1 MSDSKLSFSS
11 SENFRKN
18 LVARNL
24 APYQV
29 QGVYTPPANDINYET
44 VLSDTGV
51 IDSPDK
57 LISEDPFADSLYPL
71 NQYGP
76 EGGYEK
82 NITYNNPPLPVAS
95 NDGPYQPTDTVMDLV
110 NEFFIDTAYVQ
121 NQYGPEGGY
130 QNMVIITDIQNNNN
144 VYLPYWEPPIFRPS
158 SYNPYSILV
167 SDNPVGSDGSLSQD
181 SYVVKLGAIRLQD
194 LLKYRAALSD
204 NQDAQLIGDYS
215 AFGSPQAASTF
226 LRGNLIVP
234 ENDYRVTLP
243 PQTDTFLTRLQG
255 VYIPSSPIPGDYFL
269 DEQNTRNTGT
279 LGQAV
284 NLVVGRST
292 TIGDILGPAVSRI
305 INPSIVFLENTG
317 SGQKSALFQ
326 NLSYNRFRPQY
337 GSTSLGGIATNV
349 LTTGINAVLNATG
362 TQLPGDF
369 YVGSVISN
377 PENVESPVNE
387 VPIDAFGKETGAIV
401 YGGSELGILYEGN
414 ESKINFGLAGRTTSD
429 GGGINGEFV
438 WVSPKYKDNAGFNV
452 GPGGKITTQNPIY
465 PQLSSDYTKNES
477 TNLTFKVGSILDE
490 TQRLIDSADRI
501 KGEKRLRH
509 VGNAINQVSKVFHD
523 GYKELT
529 KGSKVMSYQTQNGVE
544 VGIGYCRVFAKD
556 TPYYTFNDLQK
567 TDGNIRQFSYSVL
580 DKTYNLNIAPLRG
593 NNSTNI
599 ANNQVKKYMFSI
611 ENLAWRS
618 SNRAGYRVSDL
629 PVCER
634 GPNGGRVMW
643 FPPYEIKFNE
653 TSTPSFNPTTF
664 LGRPEPVYTYKDT
677 SRSGSIS
684 WKMIVDHPSI
694 LNVIVDKVLA
704 NEKNRVKINSVID
717 SFFAGCKKYDIYE
730 LAAKYNTIPTKDLVA
745 YQDILTNPKLTPEQL
760 SNVNNSIN
768 KDNTSIENSQVA
780 TNNEPSLADFS
791 SYSNLGFYFNQ
802 GAPAGVGKTT
812 TSNYKDLYSNYTD
825 TNTIT
830 NAENTL
836 PSQKTQIDTIF
847 NSVIIDNFNI
857 INGKLI
863 DDLKAAIKDNK
874 NKITITLEGSN
885 FKSEDMDST
894 INDRRTSSIK
904 NYFDSVLGQDKISIK
919 LEGTSNSVTPSGGG
933 SQDCQITYDGNQ
945 DPEKFWSVS
954 SIACR
959 SIRIKNINVISN
971 TPNAEPNAP
980 QPPIT
985 QPTQPS
991 INQVQQGLK
1000 PSSPVNVMD
1009 NLKKG
1014 LSKQVLRQLLS
1025 ECDYFDVIEQSNPMI
1040 YDSIKEKIK
1049 YFNPAFHS
1057 MTPEGLNA
1065 RLTFL
1070 QQCVRPGD
1078 TIPTLND
1085 DGTPRYDNSVNTAF
1099 GTPPVLVLRIGDF
1112 YNTKIIPTSLQL
1124 SYEPLLLD
1132 INPEGVGV
1140 QPMLANVT
1148 LGFNFIGGS
1157 GLKEPIDQLQNAL
1170 SFNYY
1175 ANTEMYDERAEAT
1188 EDTSKLDKQVFQAI
1202 LDSQPPVTTNNVP
1215 NQNQNNG
1222 GTYIGSVIVSNPTT
1236 TGETGEIKYETIMDN
1251 LVEETNKYF
1260 ENIVSQSKSIVETY
1274 NYGILQLTTKEKNYS
1289 NGDLV
1294 GDTTK
1299 IFGKPQN
1306 IEEKINEL
1314 FDGVISD
1321 INGGTNPILTT
1332 LSQTTY
1338 SSNVIRDVKKNMVDY
1353 VTNLKSDTS
1362 SGLFKLI
1369 QNIVDFEQNYVQIIR
1384 KLNYVNTK
1392 SDGKILTDGSAY
1404 VFNLSATTDVNSSSN
1419 GAADTYVELVNDAKL
1434 VSSGLTQFLLD
1445 LQTAGIDTTTY
1456 GGNGIFDAIKLT
1468 TPEDKRFYMV
1478 MSQIFTDSSKLTS
1491 FINSII
1497 TGDLANVTNPSP
1509 LKDKFNSTT
1518 YSIASTY
1525 QTEFTEEKKKINDFI
1540 TGPVYPKYK
1549 TYTPYSK
1556 GKTRKF
1562 TYNTQPAATDTQKKE
1577 LQNLYKPTNVNTDA
1591 DSFLGKIKFN

>member
-1 MSDSKLSFSS
+1 MSDSPLSFSS
-11 SENFRKN
+11 SENFRKK
-18 LVARNL
+18 LVVRNL

-29 QGVYTPPANDINYET
+29 QGVYTPPANDVNYET
-44 VLSDTGV
+44 VLSDAGV
-51 IDSPDK
+51 IDSPDE
-57 LISEDPFADSLYPL
+57 LISNDPFADNLYPL

-76 EGGYEK
+76 EGGFEK

-158 SYNPYSILV
+158 SYNAYSILI

-181 SYVVKLGAIRLQD
+181 SYVVKLAAIRLQD

-204 NQDAQLIGDYS
+204 NKDAQLIGDYS
-215 AFGSPQAASTF
+215 AFSDPQAASTF

-234 ENDYRVTLP
+234 ENDFRVTLP

-255 VYIPSSPIPGDYFL
+255 VYVPSSPIPGDYFL
-269 DEQNTRNTGT
+269 DEQDTRNTGT
-279 LGQAV
+279 LGQVV
-284 NLVVGRST
+284 NLIAGRST
-292 TIGDILGPAVSRI
+292 TLGDILGPAVSRI

-337 GSTSLGGIATNV
+337 GSSSLGGIATNV
-349 LTTGINAVLNATG
+349 LTTGINAILNATG

-377 PENVESPVNE
+377 PVNVESPVNE

-414 ESKINFGLAGRTTSD
+414 ESQINFGLAGRTTSD

-452 GPGGKITTQNPIY
+452 GPGGGITTQNPVY

-501 KGEKRLRH
+501 RGEKRLRH

-529 KGSKVMSYQTQNGVE
+529 KGSQVMSYQTQNGVE
-544 VGIGYCRVFAKD
+544 VGTGYCRVFAKD

-599 ANNQVKKYMFSI
+599 INNQVKKYMFSI

-643 FPPYEIKFNE
+643 FPPYEIKFSE

-677 SRSGSIS
+677 SRSGTIS

-694 LNVIVDKVLA
+694 LNVVVDKVLA

-730 LAAKYNTIPTKDLVA
+730 LASKYNTIPTKDLVA

-780 TNNEPSLADFS
+780 TNNEPSLGDLS
-791 SYSNLGFYFNQ
+791 SFIGLGFYFNADSPNSSNINYQ
-802 GAPAGVGKTT
+802 NLYNDYIGDITAHVTDETPPNSDEVRTFTSVVISGNFSLISKPLVNKLKELLTDSKNEVTILLEATNPTSESAG
-812 TSNYKDLYSNYTD
+812 N
-825 TNTIT
+825 IT
-830 NAENTL
+830 ELN
-836 PSQKTQIDTIF
+836 
-847 NSVIIDNFNI
+847 DN
-857 INGKLI
+857 
-863 DDLKAAIKDNK
+863 
-874 NKITITLEGSN
+874 
-885 FKSEDMDST
+885 
-894 INDRRTSSIK
+894 RTSSVK
-904 NYFDSVLGQDKISIK
+904 SYFESVLPNTKITVK
-919 LEGTSNSVTPSGGG
+919 LDGTSTTSTPRSEIGNGNPYNCG
-933 SQDCQITYDGNQ
+933 EFFSEVEQI
-945 DPEKFWSVS
+945 WSLNNL
-954 SIACR
+954 ACR
-959 SIRIKNINVISN
+959 SLKIKNINPVPL
-971 TPNAEPNAP
+971 TANATKTDS
-980 QPPIT
+980 T
-985 QPTQPS
+985 QPNNSPTN

-1009 NLKKG
+1009 NLKQG

-1057 MTPEGLNA
+1057 MTPEGLNS

-1070 QQCVRPGD
+1070 QQCMRPGD

-1140 QPMLANVT
+1140 QPMLANVS

-1188 EDTSKLDKQVFQAI
+1188 EDTSKLDKQVFQSI

-1222 GTYIGSVIVSNPTT
+1222 GTYIGTTLISSATT

-1251 LVEETNKYF
+1251 LIDETNKYF

-1274 NYGILQLTTKEKNYS
+1274 NYGMLQLTTEEKNYS
-1289 NGDLV
+1289 NGNIV

-1306 IEEKINEL
+1306 IEEKITEL

-1321 INGGTNPILTT
+1321 INGGTNPILST

-1338 SSNVIRDVKKNMVDY
+1338 SANVIRDVKKNMVDY

-1369 QNIVDFEQNYVQIIR
+1369 QTIVDFEQNYVQIIR
-1384 KLNYVNTK
+1384 KLNYVNTN
-1392 SDGKILTDGSAY
+1392 SDGKILADGSAY
-1404 VFNLSATTDVNSSSN
+1404 VFNLSATTEVNSSSTGVAN
-1419 GAADTYVELVNDAKL
+1419 TYIELTNDAKI
-1434 VSSGLTQFLLD
+1434 VASDLTQFLVD

-1456 GGNGIFDAIKLT
+1456 GGNGIFDAVKLT

-1509 LKDKFNSTT
+1509 LKDKFNSAT
-1518 YSIASTY
+1518 YSIASIY

-1540 TGPVYPKYK
+1540 TGSVYTKYK

>member
-1 MSDSKLSFSS
+1 MSDSPLSFSS
-11 SENFRKN
+11 SENFRKK
-18 LVARNL
+18 LVVRNL
-24 APYQV
+24 APYQI
-29 QGVYTPPANDINYET
+29 QGVYTPPANDVNYET
-44 VLSDTGV
+44 VLSDAGV
-51 IDSPDK
+51 IDSPNE
-57 LISEDPFADSLYPL
+57 LISNDPFADNLYPL

-76 EGGYEK
+76 EGGFEK

-279 LGQAV
+279 LGQVV
-284 NLVVGRST
+284 NLVAGRST
-292 TIGDILGPAVSRI
+292 TVGDILGPAVSRI

-337 GSTSLGGIATNV
+337 GSSSLGGIATNV
-349 LTTGINAVLNATG
+349 LTTGINAILNATG

-414 ESKINFGLAGRTTSD
+414 ESQINFGLAGRTTSD

-452 GPGGKITTQNPIY
+452 GPGGGITTQNPVY

-529 KGSKVMSYQTQNGVE
+529 KGSQVMSYQTQNGVE

-593 NNSTNI
+593 NNSTNVV
-599 ANNQVKKYMFSI
+599 NNQVKKYMFSI

-694 LNVIVDKVLA
+694 LNVVVDKVLA

-730 LAAKYNTIPTKDLVA
+730 LASKYNTIPTKDLVA

-780 TNNEPSLADFS
+780 TNNEPSLGDLS
-791 SYSNLGFYFNQ
+791 SFIGLGFYFNDGFPVSPNQ
-802 GAPAGVGKTT
+802 NYEDLYESYIGDITQNAPKTT
-812 TSNYKDLYSNYTD
+812 EISTFT
-825 TNTIT
+825 T
-830 NAENTL
+830 
-836 PSQKTQIDTIF
+836 
-847 NSVIIDNFNI
+847 SVITGNFQDIASDLVN
-857 INGKLI
+857 KLKE
-863 DDLKAAIKDNK
+863 LLTDNK
-874 NKITITLEGSN
+874 NEVTILLEATNPFSESN
-885 FKSEDMDST
+885 GEVNQL
-894 INDRRTSSIK
+894 NDDRTSSVK
-904 NYFDSVLGQDKISIK
+904 TFFEDRLPNTKI
-919 LEGTSNSVTPSGGG
+919 TVTL
-933 SQDCQITYDGNQ
+933 DGNSSTSTPKGKQ
-945 DPEKFWSVS
+945 GNGTPFNCGEYFPDVTDQIWSLNA
-954 SIACR
+954 IACR
-959 SIRIKNINVISN
+959 SLKIKNINPVPL
-971 TPNAEPNAP
+971 TTNATKTDS
-980 QPPIT
+980 T
-985 QPTQPS
+985 QPNNSPTN

-1000 PSSPVNVMD
+1000 PSSPANVMD

-1222 GTYIGSVIVSNPTT
+1222 GTYIGTTLISSATT
-1236 TGETGEIKYETIMDN
+1236 TGETGEIKYETIMDS
-1251 LVEETNKYF
+1251 LVDETNKYF
-1260 ENIVSQSKSIVETY
+1260 ENIVSQCKSIVETY
-1274 NYGILQLTTKEKNYS
+1274 NYGMLQLTTEEKNYS

-1294 GDTTK
+1294 GDSTK

-1306 IEEKINEL
+1306 IEQKITEL

>member
-1 MSDSKLSFSS
+1 MSDSPLSFSS
-11 SENFRKN
+11 SENFRKK
-18 LVARNL
+18 LVVRNL

-29 QGVYTPPANDINYET
+29 QGVYTPPANDVNYET
-44 VLSDTGV
+44 VLSDAGV
-51 IDSPDK
+51 IDSPDN
-57 LISEDPFADSLYPL
+57 LISNDPFADNLYPL

-76 EGGYEK
+76 EGGFEK

-95 NDGPYQPTDTVMDLV
+95 NDGPYQPTDTAMDLV
-110 NEFFIDTAYVQ
+110 NEFFIDTAFIQ

-158 SYNPYSILV
+158 SYNPYSILI

-181 SYVVKLGAIRLQD
+181 SYVVKLGALRLQD

-204 NQDAQLIGDYS
+204 NKEAQLIGDYS
-215 AFGSPQAASTF
+215 AFGNPQAASTF

-234 ENDYRVTLP
+234 ENDFRVTLP

-279 LGQAV
+279 LGQVV
-284 NLVVGRST
+284 NLIAGRST
-292 TIGDILGPAVSRI
+292 TLGDILGPAVSRI

-349 LTTGINAVLNATG
+349 LTTGINAILNSTG

-377 PENVESPVNE
+377 PVNVESPVNE

-414 ESKINFGLAGRTTSD
+414 ESQINFGLAGRTTSD

-452 GPGGKITTQNPIY
+452 GPGGGITTQNPVY

-490 TQRLIDSADRI
+490 TQRLIDSADRLR
-501 KGEKRLRH
+501 GEKRLRH

-529 KGSKVMSYQTQNGVE
+529 KGSRVMLYQTQNGVE
-544 VGIGYCRVFAKD
+544 VGVGYCRVFAKD

-599 ANNQVKKYMFSI
+599 VNNQVKKYMFSI

-653 TSTPSFNPTTF
+653 SSSPSFNPTTF

-677 SRSGSIS
+677 SRTGTIS

-694 LNVIVDKVLA
+694 LNTIVDKVLS

-730 LAAKYNTIPTKDLVA
+730 LAARYNTIPTKDLVA

-760 SNVNNSIN
+760 ANVNSSIN

-780 TNNEPSLADFS
+780 TNNEPSLGDFS
-791 SYSNLGFYFNQ
+791 KFLNLGFYFNQ
-802 GAPAGVGKTT
+802 DSPEGEGKTT
-812 TSNYKDLYSNYTD
+812 ISGYESLYDNYTD
-825 TNTIT
+825 APTINSAKELSPQQPEQINSIFNDVIISNYNTI
-830 NAENTL
+830 NTSL
-836 PSQKTQIDTIF
+836 IQDIQK
-847 NSVIIDNFNI
+847 
-857 INGKLI
+857 
-863 DDLKAAIKDNK
+863 AIGDNK
-874 NKITITLEGSN
+874 NNVTILLEGSN
-885 FKSEDMDST
+885 FKYEQEDST
-894 INDRRTSSIK
+894 INDRRRSSIE
-904 NYFDSVLGQDKISIK
+904 NYFNSRITGDIK
-919 LEGTSNSVTPSGGG
+919 VTVKLDGTSNTATPSGFG
-933 SQDCQITYDGNQ
+933 SQDCQTVYT
-945 DPEKFWSVS
+945 DPEGQFWSIS

-959 SIRIKNINVISN
+959 SLRIKNINVVANNVAPTPQSN
-971 TPNAEPNAP
+971 VVPN
-980 QPPIT
+980 
-985 QPTQPS
+985 TQPS

-1009 NLKKG
+1009 NLKQG

-1025 ECDYFDVIEQSNPMI
+1025 ECDYFDAIEQSNPMI

-1057 MTPEGLNA
+1057 MTPEGLNS

-1070 QQCVRPGD
+1070 QQCMRPGD
-1078 TIPTLND
+1078 TIPTISE
-1085 DGTPRYDNSVNTAF
+1085 DGTPQYNNSVNTAF
-1099 GTPPVLVLRIGDF
+1099 GSPPVLVLRIGDF

-1140 QPMLANVT
+1140 QPMLANVS
-1148 LGFNFIGGS
+1148 LSFNFIGGS

-1215 NQNQNNG
+1215 NQAQNNG
-1222 GTYIGSVIVSNPTT
+1222 GTYIGTTLISSATT
-1236 TGETGEIKYETIMDN
+1236 TGETGEIKYESIMDS
-1251 LVEETNKYF
+1251 LVDETNKYF
-1260 ENIVSQSKSIVETY
+1260 ENIVSQCKSIVETY
-1274 NYGILQLTTKEKNYS
+1274 NYGMLQLTTEEKNYS
-1289 NGDLV
+1289 NGNIV

-1306 IEEKINEL
+1306 IEEKITEL

-1321 INGGTNPILTT
+1321 INGGTNPILST

-1338 SSNVIRDVKKNMVDY
+1338 SANVIRDIKKNMVDY

-1369 QNIVDFEQNYVQIIR
+1369 QTIVDFEQNYVQIIR
-1384 KLNYVNTK
+1384 KLNYVNTN
-1392 SDGKILTDGSAY
+1392 SDGKILADGSAY
-1404 VFNLSATTDVNSSSN
+1404 VFNLSATTEVNSSST
-1419 GAADTYVELVNDAKL
+1419 GAANTYIELTNDAKI
-1434 VSSGLTQFLLD
+1434 VASDLTQFLVD

-1456 GGNGIFDAIKLT
+1456 GGNGIFNAVKLT

-1509 LKDKFNSTT
+1509 LKDKFNSAT

-1540 TGPVYPKYK
+1540 TGSVYTKYK

-1556 GKTRKF
+1556 GKIRKF
-1562 TYNTQPAATDTQKKE
+1562 TYDTQPAATDTQKKD

>member
-1 MSDSKLSFSS
+1 MSDSPLSFSS

-18 LVARNL
+18 LVVRNL

-29 QGVYTPPANDINYET
+29 QGVYTPPANDVNYET
-44 VLSDTGV
+44 VLSDSGV
-51 IDSPDK
+51 IDSPNE
-57 LISEDPFADSLYPL
+57 LISNDPFADNLYPL

-76 EGGYEK
+76 EGGFEK

-194 LLKYRAALSD
+194 LLKYRVALSD

-337 GSTSLGGIATNV
+337 GSSSLGGIATNV
-349 LTTGINAVLNATG
+349 LTTGINAILNATG

-387 VPIDAFGKETGAIV
+387 VPIDAFGKETGSIV

-414 ESKINFGLAGRTTSD
+414 ESQINFGLAGRTTSD
-429 GGGINGEFV
+429 GGGLNGEFV

-452 GPGGKITTQNPIY
+452 GPGGKITTQNPVY

-529 KGSKVMSYQTQNGVE
+529 KGSQVMSYQTQNGVE

-593 NNSTNI
+593 NNSTNVV
-599 ANNQVKKYMFSI
+599 NNQVKKYMFSI

-694 LNVIVDKVLA
+694 LNVVVDKVLA

-730 LAAKYNTIPTKDLVA
+730 LASKYNTIPTKDLVA

-780 TNNEPSLADFS
+780 TNNEPSLGDLS
-791 SYSNLGFYFNQ
+791 SFIGLGFYFNW
-802 GAPAGVGKTT
+802 GAP
-812 TSNYKDLYSNYTD
+812 TSSNDDYEDLYNSYLLD
-825 TNTIT
+825 
-830 NAENTL
+830 
-836 PSQKTQIDTIF
+836 IDNFVSTKPTGATEVSTF
-847 NSVIIDNFNI
+847 TNSVITGNFMDIASDLVN
-857 INGKLI
+857 KLKE
-863 DDLKAAIKDNK
+863 LLTDNK
-874 NKITITLEGSN
+874 NEVTILLEATNPFSESN
-885 FKSEDMDST
+885 GEVNQL
-894 INDRRTSSIK
+894 NDNRTSSVK
-904 NYFDSVLGQDKISIK
+904 NFFEGRLPNTKITVT
-919 LEGTSNSVTPSGGG
+919 LDGTSSTSTPKGKQGNG
-933 SQDCQITYDGNQ
+933 SPFDCGTYFTDATDQI
-945 DPEKFWSVS
+945 WSLNA
-954 SIACR
+954 IACR
-959 SIRIKNINVISN
+959 SLKIKNINP
-971 TPNAEPNAP
+971 TPLTTNATKTDS
-980 QPPIT
+980 T
-985 QPTQPS
+985 QPNNSPTN

-1000 PSSPVNVMD
+1000 PSSPANVMD

-1222 GTYIGSVIVSNPTT
+1222 GTYIGSVLVSNPTT
-1236 TGETGEIKYETIMDN
+1236 TGETGEIKYETIMDG
-1251 LVEETNKYF
+1251 LVDETNKYF
-1260 ENIVSQSKSIVETY
+1260 ENIVSQCKSIVETY
-1274 NYGILQLTTKEKNYS
+1274 NYGMLQLTTKEKNYS

-1306 IEEKINEL
+1306 IEQKITEL

-1419 GAADTYVELVNDAKL
+1419 GAADTYVELVNDSKL
-1434 VSSGLTQFLLD
+1434 VSSGSTQFLLD

-1509 LKDKFNSTT
+1509 LKDKFNSAT

>member
-1 MSDSKLSFSS
+1 MSDSPLSFSS

-18 LVARNL
+18 LVTKNL

-29 QGVYTPPANDINYET
+29 QGVYTPPANDVNYET

-57 LISEDPFADSLYPL
+57 LISEDPFVDILYPL

-82 NITYNNPPLPVAS
+82 NITYNNPPLPVSS

-130 QNMVIITDIQNNNN
+130 QNMIIITDIQNNNN

-158 SYNPYSILV
+158 SYNAYSILI

-181 SYVVKLGAIRLQD
+181 SYIVKLGAIRLQD

-204 NQDAQLIGDYS
+204 NKDAQLIGDYS
-215 AFGSPQAASTF
+215 AFGNPQAASTF

-269 DEQNTRNTGT
+269 DELDTRNTGT
-279 LGQAV
+279 LGQVV
-284 NLVVGRST
+284 NLIAGRST
-292 TIGDILGPAVSRI
+292 TLGDILGPAVSRI

-337 GSTSLGGIATNV
+337 GSSSLGGIATNI
-349 LTTGINAVLNATG
+349 LTTGINAILNATG

-377 PENVESPVNE
+377 PTNVESPVNE

-414 ESKINFGLAGRTTSD
+414 ENQLNFGLAGRTTSD

-452 GPGGKITTQNPIY
+452 GPGGGTTTQNPVY

-490 TQRLIDSADRI
+490 TQRLIDSADRLR
-501 KGEKRLRH
+501 GEKRLRH

-529 KGSKVMSYQTQNGVE
+529 KGSQVMSYQTQNGVE
-544 VGIGYCRVFAKD
+544 VGVGYCRVFAKD

-580 DKTYNLNIAPLRG
+580 DNTYNLNIAPLRG
-593 NNSTNI
+593 NNSTNVV
-599 ANNQVKKYMFSI
+599 NNQVKKYMFSI

-618 SNRAGYRVSDL
+618 SNRSGYRVSDL

-643 FPPYEIKFNE
+643 FPPYEIKFSE
-653 TSTPSFNPTTF
+653 QSTPSFNSTNF

-677 SRSGSIS
+677 NRTGSLS

-730 LAAKYNTIPTKDLVA
+730 LAAKYNTIPTSDLIA

-760 SNVNNSIN
+760 NNVNNSIN
-768 KDNTSIENSQVA
+768 KDNTSISNTQVA
-780 TNNEPSLADFS
+780 TNPESANGDLSKYINIGCFFELGQPTPATGFISDQSYDVIYNALINNINPVDYPQNSGIETFVSSVITDNYNSLVQ
-791 SYSNLGFYFNQ
+791 L
-802 GAPAGVGKTT
+802 K
-812 TSNYKDLYSNYTD
+812 KDLS
-825 TNTIT
+825 
-830 NAENTL
+830 
-836 PSQKTQIDTIF
+836 
-847 NSVIIDNFNI
+847 
-857 INGKLI
+857 
-863 DDLKAAIKDNK
+863 DLLKDKK
-874 NKITITLEGSN
+874 NKITIGFSVSHPACENKGLIPMNS
-885 FKSEDMDST
+885 
-894 INDRRTSSIK
+894 RRI
-904 NYFDSVLGQDKISIK
+904 DSVKQFLFDGDLNQLNKDGLIAIQEKYTEQNSIIPK
-919 LEGTSNSVTPSGGG
+919 GSAGNSETIDCNSVTTT
-933 SQDCQITYDGNQ
+933 DATVAKNACQ
-945 DPEKFWSVS
+945 
-954 SIACR
+954 
-959 SIRIKNINVISN
+959 SIRISEINVIPN
-971 TPNAEPNAP
+971 TPNNTATN
-980 QPPIT
+980 T
-985 QPTQPS
+985 QPEN

-1000 PSSPVNVMD
+1000 PSKPANVMD
-1009 NLKKG
+1009 NLKQG

-1078 TIPTLND
+1078 TIPTIGS
-1085 DGTPRYDNSVNTAF
+1085 DGAPRYDNSVNTAF

-1132 INPEGVGV
+1132 INPEGIGV
-1140 QPMLANVT
+1140 QPMIANVNM
-1148 LGFNFIGGS
+1148 GFNFIGGS

-1222 GTYIGSVIVSNPTT
+1222 GTYIGTILISSASTN
-1236 TGETGEIKYETIMDN
+1236 GETGEIKYETIMDN
-1251 LVEETNKYF
+1251 LIDETNKYF
-1260 ENIVSQSKSIVETY
+1260 ENIVNQSKSIVETY
-1274 NYGILQLTTKEKNYS
+1274 NYGMLQLTTKEKNYS
-1289 NGDLV
+1289 DGNLAGN
-1294 GDTTK
+1294 TTK

-1306 IEEKINEL
+1306 IEEKIDEL

-1321 INGGTNPILTT
+1321 INNGSNPIL
-1332 LSQTTY
+1332 LILAGTTY
-1338 SSNVIRDVKKNMVDY
+1338 PTNVTRDIKKNMVDY
-1353 VTNLKSDTS
+1353 VTNLKNDTS

-1369 QNIVDFEQNYVQIIR
+1369 QNIVDFEENYVQIIR

-1392 SDGKILTDGSAY
+1392 SDGKILADGSAY
-1404 VFNLSATTDVNSSSN
+1404 VFNLSATTEVNSSSN
-1419 GAADTYVELVNDAKL
+1419 GAANTYVEFTNDTKL
-1434 VSSGLTQFLLD
+1434 VASGLTQFLLD
-1445 LQTAGIDTTTY
+1445 LETAGIDTTTY
-1456 GGNGIFDAIKLT
+1456 AGNGLFNAIKLT
-1468 TPEDKRFYMV
+1468 APEDKRFYMA

-1491 FINSII
+1491 FIDSII
-1497 TGDLANVTNPSP
+1497 KGDLNSVTNPLP
-1509 LKDKFNSTT
+1509 LKEKFNSAT
-1518 YSIASTY
+1518 YKVASLFE
-1525 QTEFTEEKKKINDFI
+1525 TEFAEEKKKINDFI
-1540 TGPVYPKYK
+1540 GGSVYPKYK

-1562 TYNTQPAATDTQKKE
+1562 TYTTQPAATDTQKKE
-1577 LQNLYKPTNVNTDA
+1577 LQNLYKPKNVDTDP
-1591 DSFLGKIKFN
+1591 STFLGKIKFN

>member
-1 MSDSKLSFSS
+1 MSDSPLSFSS

-18 LVARNL
+18 LVVRNL

-29 QGVYTPPANDINYET
+29 QGVYTPPANDVNYET
-44 VLSDTGV
+44 VLSDSGV
-51 IDSPDK
+51 IDSPDE
-57 LISEDPFADSLYPL
+57 LISNDPFADNLYPL

-76 EGGYEK
+76 EGGFEK

-279 LGQAV
+279 LGQVV
-284 NLVVGRST
+284 NLVAGRST
-292 TIGDILGPAVSRI
+292 TLGDILGPAVSRI

-337 GSTSLGGIATNV
+337 GSSSLGGIATNV
-349 LTTGINAVLNATG
+349 LTTGINAILNATG

-414 ESKINFGLAGRTTSD
+414 ESQINFGLAGRTTSD

-452 GPGGKITTQNPIY
+452 GPGGGITTQNPVY

-529 KGSKVMSYQTQNGVE
+529 KGSQVMSYQTQNGVE

-593 NNSTNI
+593 NNSTNVV
-599 ANNQVKKYMFSI
+599 NNQVKKYMFSI

-694 LNVIVDKVLA
+694 LNVVVDKVLA

-730 LAAKYNTIPTKDLVA
+730 LASKYNTIPTKDLVA

-780 TNNEPSLADFS
+780 TNNEPSLGDLS
-791 SYSNLGFYFNQ
+791 SFIGLGFYFNGGIPVSSNDNYEDLYNTYIGDIDAFLEDQ
-802 GAPAGVGKTT
+802 TPSNATEISTFT
-812 TSNYKDLYSNYTD
+812 TSVITGNFQDIASDLVN
-825 TNTIT
+825 
-830 NAENTL
+830 
-836 PSQKTQIDTIF
+836 
-847 NSVIIDNFNI
+847 
-857 INGKLI
+857 KLKE
-863 DDLKAAIKDNK
+863 LLTDNK
-874 NKITITLEGSN
+874 NEVTILLEATN
-885 FKSEDMDST
+885 PVSESDDDVNQL
-894 INDRRTSSIK
+894 NDDRTSSVK
-904 NYFDSVLGQDKISIK
+904 TFFEERLPNTKI
-919 LEGTSNSVTPSGGG
+919 TVTL
-933 SQDCQITYDGNQ
+933 DGNSSTSTPKGKQ
-945 DPEKFWSVS
+945 GNGTPFNCGKYFPDVTDQIWSLNA
-954 SIACR
+954 IACR
-959 SIRIKNINVISN
+959 SLKIKNINPVPL
-971 TPNAEPNAP
+971 TTNATKTDS
-980 QPPIT
+980 T
-985 QPTQPS
+985 QPNNSPTN

-1000 PSSPVNVMD
+1000 PSSPANVMD

-1222 GTYIGSVIVSNPTT
+1222 GTYIGSVLVSNPTT
-1236 TGETGEIKYETIMDN
+1236 TGETGEIKYETIMDG
-1251 LVEETNKYF
+1251 LVDETNKYF
-1260 ENIVSQSKSIVETY
+1260 ENIVSQCKSIVETY
-1274 NYGILQLTTKEKNYS
+1274 NYGMLQLTTEEKNYS

-1294 GDTTK
+1294 GDSTK

-1306 IEEKINEL
+1306 IEQKITEL

-1321 INGGTNPILTT
+1321 INGGTNPILVT

-1353 VTNLKSDTS
+1353 VSNLKSDTS

-1404 VFNLSATTDVNSSSN
+1404 VFNLSATTEVNSSSN
-1419 GAADTYVELVNDAKL
+1419 GAANTYIELTNDAKI
-1434 VSSGLTQFLLD
+1434 VASGLTEFLLD

-1509 LKDKFNSTT
+1509 LKDKFNSAT